1 MHYELI
7 STSFCH
13 IIIKYQM
20 ILAFLLVDN
29 ERLNVLRPGDG
40 HWGTWTE
47 WSSCPK
53 NSYAR
58 SFRLR
63 LERKQGGLYD
73 DSGLNA
79 VQIKCEDI
87 YGTET
92 RCV

>member
-1 MHYELI
+1 MPHN
-7 STSFCH
+7 H
-13 IIIKYQM
+13 KVQM
-20 ILAFLLVDN
+20 ILVFLLVDN

-47 WSSCPK
+47 WNSCPR

>member
-1 MHYELI
+1 
-7 STSFCH
+7 
-13 IIIKYQM
+13 M
-20 ILAFLLVDN
+20 ILSRTTLPNNDSCIFSPFNNVLFK
-29 ERLNVLRPGDG
+29 VLRPGDG

-47 WSSCPK
+47 WNSCPK

-63 LERKQGGLYD
+63 LERKQGSWYD

-92 RCV
+92 RFVK